1 MTSRIDS
8 KVLSNSGATPIHDF
22 RPRPCT
28 NRALIHSLYDD
39 RAHSFTTVCSHFA
52 GPAVELLQSFAL
64 HLQFHLRILLENVRI
79 SLTKHL
85 SHPFIGYASG
95 TQPRGIS
102 GTKVVDSEVG
112 NLGPPKSLVPNRLES
127 GLVPALI
134 QIARKQE
141 RTIPRDG
148 HLATKGFDGKRSKR
162 NFGGAVWSL
171 RVRDPDDRVLKV
183 HLILLHRSQFLVDS
197 QSRLRNDLHGVF
209 QVLGSVKF
217 DLLLLRPGYVVRPEQ
232 SSHGDR
238 EFDARTG
245 VRCEQFLSYRHVQ
258 HAPEHPKLLVHRGR
272 FENSLL
278 SVTTSELDPN
288 TLPKTPAK
296 VVFDGVGCDIHQF
309 SARERGFQMGCA
321 AHVRL
326 VGFLGS

>member
-8 KVLSNSGATPIHDF
+8 KVLSNFVTTPIHDF

-28 NRALIHSLYDD
+28 NRALIRSLDHD
-39 RAHSFTTVCSHFA
+39 RAHSLITLGCHFA
-52 GPAVELLQSFAL
+52 GPAIELLQSLAF
-64 HLQFHLRILLENVRI
+64 HLQFHLRILLEDLRV
-79 SLTKHL
+79 SLAKHL

-102 GTKVVDSEVG
+102 GSKVVDSEVG
-112 NLGPPKSLVPNRLES
+112 NLPPSKSLVPNRLES

-134 QIARKQE
+134 QIARKQK

-171 RVRDPDDRVLKV
+171 RVRNPDDRVLKV

-209 QVLGSVKF
+209 QVLGSMRL
-217 DLLLLRPGYVVRPEQ
+217 DPLLLRPGNVVRPEQ
-232 SSHGDR
+232 SFHGDW

-245 VRCEQFLSYRHVQ
+245 VGRKQLFADRH
-258 HAPEHPKLLVHRGR
+258 
-272 FENSLL
+272 
-278 SVTTSELDPN
+278 
-288 TLPKTPAK
+288 
-296 VVFDGVGCDIHQF
+296 I
-309 SARERGFQMGCA
+309 
-321 AHVRL
+321 
-326 VGFLGS
+326 